1 MLPKT
6 SSDSIRTQMMDVLSK
21 VYNNQNE
28 YIRVILELVSDIYD
42 PLEDES
48 DQPDQQVQ
56 ESRLQTCLSMVLE
69 LLEKTSKD
77 LSHSGIRD
85 VFQNLITPSLTSVSP
100 TVRRDGFKC
109 LGLYCL
115 LDKEKVNQKLP
126 IFLRGLKVEKDEQ
139 IILTIVRNL
148 IDITLVFGVSA
159 VISDNGKEEENLTTS
174 LREFLKHE
182 SQDIRMAAV
191 EGFCKLFFT
200 ATIHDVD
207 ILTDLI
213 DEFLNPLTERFVKI
227 RKCLQ
232 EFFTRYANMLQSNTQ
247 LQLLIM

>member
-6 SSDSIRTQMMDVLSK
+6 SSDLIRKQMMDVLSK

-42 PLEDES
+42 PLEDET
-48 DQPDQQVQ
+48 DQPEPEVQ
-56 ESRLQTCLSMVLE
+56 EARLQTCLSMVLE

-100 TVRRDGFKC
+100 IVRRDGFKC

-126 IFLRGLKVEKDEQ
+126 IFLRGLQVEKDEQ
-139 IILTIVRNL
+139 ILLTIVRNIVDILL
-148 IDITLVFGVSA
+148 IFGVSFA
-159 VISDNGKEEENLTTS
+159 TISDNKGNEENLITN
-174 LREFLKHE
+174 LRDFLKHE
-182 SQDIRMAAV
+182 NQEIRMAAV

-200 ATIHDVD
+200 ATIYDVD

-232 EFFTRYANMLQSNTQ
+232 EFFTR
-247 LQLLIM
+247 